1 LVILLT
7 LAALP
12 AGAEL
17 TPQEEARLA
26 SALAVIEARLGTN
39 YAPHSNFGILL
50 GDARAKENELAA
62 GGRIALTI
70 PLYERVASA
79 LLRTNAMGAG
89 TNATVI
95 GKGP

>member
-1 LVILLT
+1 MRIVVHLVILLT

-39 YAPHSNFGILL
+39 YPNF
-50 GDARAKENELAA
+50 
-62 GGRIALTI
+62 
-70 PLYERVASA
+70 AS
-79 LLRTNAMGAG
+79 LRTAESFFGGVARLG
-89 TNATVI
+89 C
-95 GKGP
+95 